1 MADGSGDVV
10 EYVPMEAGPHQIYI
24 TYGDLDVAGRN
35 HFCVVSKLSQFRLRL
50 TNLKLNHTN

>member
-10 EYVPMEAGPHQIYI
+10 QYVPVESGPHQIYI

-35 HFCVVSKLSQFRLRL
+35 EFNDSSSHRFILVFIVAAVVEVE
-50 TNLKLNHTN
+50 